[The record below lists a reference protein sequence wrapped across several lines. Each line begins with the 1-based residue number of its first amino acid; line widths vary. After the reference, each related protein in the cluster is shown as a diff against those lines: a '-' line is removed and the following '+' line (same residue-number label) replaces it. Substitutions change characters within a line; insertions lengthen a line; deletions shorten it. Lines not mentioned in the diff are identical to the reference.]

1 MRSIKI
7 YATGSAVANAVAS
20 VTIPSRSTLVGV
32 QAAIGLDQVADN
44 SNIALELSRA
54 SATEV
59 GVNGAQQS
67 IAVFRSFGNLATNGT
82 PGIQINTFFPVNV
95 ELDQGQILY
104 LHSAVCTTTTYYA
117 ELILWIK

>member
-1 MRSIKI
+1 MRSIKL
-7 YATGSAVANAVAS
+7 YGTGSGVANAVAQ
-20 VTIPSRSTLVGV
+20 VTIPSRATLVGI

-44 SNIALELSRA
+44 SNVALEISKA

-59 GVNGAQQS
+59 AVNGAQQC

-82 PGIQINTFFPVNV
+82 PGIQINGFFPVNV

-117 ELILWIK
+117 EFVLWLK